1 MKKTALFGKILFF
14 IGLIMAVVGLIFG
27 FGLMFQGG
35 NDIWATRF
43 LIAVA
48 IGFMLMFTGL
58 ATSVMFAPYD
68 NDQELNKLRSLQD
81 SDDFLSTEQ
90 VQKKEKLSE

>member
-1 MKKTALFGKILFF
+1 MKKTALFGKVLFF

-27 FGLMFQGG
+27 FGLMFQGD
-35 NDIWATRF
+35 NDTWATRF

>member
-1 MKKTALFGKILFF
+1 MKKTALFGKVLFF
-14 IGLIMAVVGLIFG
+14 IGLIMAVVGLTFG

-35 NDIWATRF
+35 NDTWATRF